1 MDAINDEY
9 GSHAWQPITV
19 FYENNY
25 AQAIAAMRNYDV
37 LVVNPVIDGMNLVAK
52 EGPIVNR
59 RDGVLVL
66 SETAGAYEQLA
77 DHVLAVAPADIEG
90 TVRAMRTGLEMPAEE
105 RRARAMALRETV
117 AGDDIIQW
125 LERQFRDLLELA

>member
-1 MDAINDEY
+1 
-9 GSHAWQPITV
+9 
-19 FYENNY
+19 
-25 AQAIAAMRNYDV
+25 V